1 MGGLFLLLCLTDSQS
16 VFIES
21 AESKNQELK
30 SVFNEIRWIPGI
42 KQDVWMMNQSHLGRH
57 PQTSQWERLAIVIDK
72 TQSPP
77 VAKYYQLAPGP
88 LVWEESLLQKQTP
101 YRASCFI
108 CHNNGP
114 RALRPVSE
122 SQEASLSFRDHAKIQ
137 FWNLRIKTYGRI
149 HYDPAH
155 DEMDKSLE
163 VPFSFHTSEDQDELK
178 VETCVVCHKE
188 QGLFARGALVRQ
200 QTGTIKSM
208 VARGEMPPPGF
219 RLSEREKRELQNFL
233 KGF

>member
-1 MGGLFLLLCLTDSQS
+1 MGGLFLLLLTDSQS
-16 VFIES
+16 VLIES

-42 KQDVWMMNQSHLGRH
+42 KQDVWMMNQSHFGRH
-57 PQTSQWERLAIVIDK
+57 PLHSQWERLAIVIDK
-72 TQSPP
+72 TQSPAI
-77 VAKYYQLAPGP
+77 AKYYQLAAGP
-88 LVWEESLLQKQTP
+88 LIWEESLIQKQTP

-114 RALRPVSE
+114 RALRPMDD
-122 SQEASLSFRDHAKIQ
+122 SQQASLSFRDRAKIQ
-137 FWNLRIKTYGRI
+137 LWNLRIKTYGRI
-149 HYDPAH
+149 HYDQEH
-155 DEMDKSLE
+155 DEKDKSLA
-163 VPFSFHTSEDQDELK
+163 VPFSFHTPEDQDELK
-178 VETCVVCHKE
+178 VQTCVICHKE
-188 QGLFARGALVRQ
+188 QGLFSRGALLRQ

-219 RLSEREKRELQNFL
+219 SFSAKEEIELQNFL

>member
-1 MGGLFLLLCLTDSQS
+1 MGGLFLLATDSQS

-21 AESKNQELK
+21 AESKNLELK

-42 KQDVWMMNQSHLGRH
+42 KQDVWMMNQSHFGRH
-57 PQTSQWERLAIVIDK
+57 LQVSQWERLAIVIDK

-77 VAKYYQLAPGP
+77 VAKYYQLAAGP

-122 SQEASLSFRDHAKIQ
+122 SQEASLSFRDRAKIQ
-137 FWNLRIKTYGRI
+137 FWNWRIKTYGRI
-149 HYDPAH
+149 HYDRGH
-155 DEMDKSLE
+155 DETDKTLE
-163 VPFSFHTSEDQDELK
+163 VPFSFHTPEDQDELK
-178 VETCVVCHKE
+178 VKTCVICHKE

-219 RLSEREKRELQNFL
+219 DLSELEKRELQNFL

>member
-1 MGGLFLLLCLTDSQS
+1 MGGLFLLLTDSHS
-16 VFIES
+16 IFIES
-21 AESKNQELK
+21 AESKNREMK
-30 SVFNEIRWIPGI
+30 SVFNEIRWIPGT
-42 KQDVWMMNQSHLGRH
+42 KQDVWMMNQSHFGRH

-72 TQSPP
+72 TQNPP
-77 VAKYYQLAPGP
+77 IAKYYQLVAGP

-122 SQEASLSFRDHAKIQ
+122 SQEAALSFRDRAKIQ
-137 FWNLRIKTYGRI
+137 VWNLRIKTYGRI
-149 HYDPAH
+149 LYDPEH
-155 DEMDKSLE
+155 DEKDKTLA
-163 VPFSFHTSEDQDELK
+163 VPFSFHSPEDQDELK
-178 VETCVVCHKE
+178 VKTCIICHKE
-188 QGLFARGALVRQ
+188 QGLFARGALLRQ

-219 RLSEREKRELQNFL
+219 RLSEREHKELQNFL